1 MLLRSQR
8 CALAALL
15 VLWLGGCTS
24 AAVADRPMTIGENQP
39 AQSTRPPL
47 RSHVDLIR
55 GFDKT
60 LTETEK
66 RAVVTELQQDRER
79 QERLR

>member
-1 MLLRSQR
+1 MHLRSQHR
-8 CALAALL
+8 ASAALL

-24 AAVADRPMTIGENQP
+24 AAVADRPMRIGKNHP
-39 AQSTRPPL
+39 AESTVPL
-47 RSHVDLIR
+47 KSHADLIK

-60 LTETEK
+60 LTEAER

-79 QERLR
+79 QARLR